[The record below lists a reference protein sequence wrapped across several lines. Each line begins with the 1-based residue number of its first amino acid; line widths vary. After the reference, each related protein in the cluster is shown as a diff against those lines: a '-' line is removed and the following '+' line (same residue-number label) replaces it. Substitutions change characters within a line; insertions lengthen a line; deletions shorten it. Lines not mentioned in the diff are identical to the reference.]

1 MKLRNA
7 QKHLA
12 TSLLLFGLL
21 IGWSGEA
28 FCANCGATISGPCTI
43 ASAGGY
49 TLSGNVSQGTANTDA
64 LPFANSVNDVTV
76 NLTGWTVT
84 GGSGTGQGINACAGA
99 TCGENTTV
107 TNGHVKASGQYAI
120 DLDNNEDV
128 EQVQTYQNGNNGIWP
143 SNTGIVYQTINYN
156 NSGDGINTSSNN
168 SIMQN
173 VSASNTSNG
182 ITTGTGGLVADNA
195 SSSNTSTGLSAGTD
209 TGYGRNVLG
218 GNTTCISGGKSMSD
232 NVCSGTKQ

>member
-1 MKLRNA
+1 MKLKYA
-7 QKHLA
+7 QGHLA

-28 FCANCGATISGPCTI
+28 LCANCSATISTPCTI

-49 TLSGNVSQGTANTDA
+49 TLSGNVTQGTANTDA

-76 NLTGWTVT
+76 NLTGWSVT
-84 GGSGTGQGINACAGA
+84 GGSGTGQGIDACNG
-99 TCGENTTV
+99 TCGENTAV
-107 TNGHVKASGQYAI
+107 TNGHVKAAGQYGI

-195 SSSNTSTGLSAGTD
+195 STSHTTTGLSPRTD
-209 TGYGRNVLG
+209 N
-218 GNTTCISGGKSMSD
+218 
-232 NVCSGTKQ
+232 